1 MARNFDWRQVRSP
14 RAGLFERWLY
24 RYADTQCVGAQAW
37 MRLVESLA
45 AQFPLDEGPAPAGRQ
60 RVQEQR
66 LAGFLNTLRSLRK
79 RRRPRRLYIA
89 YHQADIVEAKRLAH
103 LANTLGMAYWL
114 DAYDSLRHEPGMP
127 QQALAGTLTAASIE
141 MGLLNCSHAVVVARV
156 PGSGI
161 DWGAYQV
168 ARARE
173 HVRLAGGHALWL
185 DSHDTGF
192 DLAGLSEVLH
202 GDQALWRWLHGQP
215 PLAAVGTAAAAE
227 TAPGERRKAEHRRAR
242 ALRPF
247 PGLRE
252 REATGHGHLTLR

>member
-14 RAGLFERWLY
+14 QAGLFERWLY

-45 AQFPLDEGPAPAGRQ
+45 AQFPLDDGPAPPGRQ

-141 MGLLNCSHAVVVARV
+141 MGLLNCSHAVVVARA

-168 ARARE
+168 ARA
-173 HVRLAGGHALWL
+173 LY
-185 DSHDTGF
+185 GF
-192 DLAGLSEVLH
+192 
-202 GDQALWRWLHGQP
+202 
-215 PLAAVGTAAAAE
+215 T
-227 TAPGERRKAEHRRAR
+227 T
-242 ALRPF
+242 
-247 PGLRE
+247 
-252 REATGHGHLTLR
+252 ATGEELQRYQELSAHMSPAEQLAYKAKLGDAKAALLDFTELFPQSRSSSIALTSDNTRVVVANR